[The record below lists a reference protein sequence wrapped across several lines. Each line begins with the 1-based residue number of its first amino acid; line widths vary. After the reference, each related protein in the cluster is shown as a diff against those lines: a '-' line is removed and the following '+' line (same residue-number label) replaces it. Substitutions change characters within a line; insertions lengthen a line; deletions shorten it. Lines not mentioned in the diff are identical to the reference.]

1 MAKKKAWFDN
11 KALIEYGN
19 QLDELAG
26 GSALKRAVAGSMTQ
40 SKVAINKEI
49 TATMSKSNLP
59 AGGKYSTGETLRS
72 LDKTTKV
79 EWDGNVASLPLGFD
93 FNKGGLTS
101 VFLMHGTPTMAPV
114 PGLYE
119 TVKGKKAQSIAR
131 AETKKAMKKVIERLG
146 G

>member
-19 QLDELAG
+19 RLDELGG
-26 GSALKRAVAGSMTQ
+26 GSALKRAVADSITQ

-49 TATMSKSNLP
+49 EGTIVASNLP

-101 VFLMHGTPTMAPV
+101 VFLMHGTPTMDPV

-119 TVKGKKAQSIAR
+119 TVKGSKAQSIAR
-131 AETKKAMKKVIERLG
+131 KETKKAMKKVIERLG